1 MPTSAAG
8 NRLRRLR
15 RQHASTARQAGF
27 TLLELIVVIAVV
39 AIATAGVAL
48 SLRDSGQ
55 AGLEREADRL
65 AALLEAGRAQSRASG
80 AVVTWRPTLQGPPGF
95 TFEGLPRGTLPTGW
109 LTTNINAQ
117 PIGPDGNAVDTLVL
131 GPEPIIAPQQVVLTA
146 NGTPPRSLRLSTD
159 GLRPFNVTAP

>member
-8 NRLRRLR
+8 NSSWRFRR
-15 RQHASTARQAGF
+15 ARFLNAHQAGF

-80 AVVTWRPTLQGPPGF
+80 AVVTWRPSTQGPPGF

-109 LTTNINAQ
+109 LTTDINAR
-117 PIGPDGNAVDTLVL
+117 PIGPDGNAVDALVL
-131 GPEPIIAPQQVVLTA
+131 GPEPIIAPQQVVLTVS
-146 NGTPPRSLRLSTD
+146 GTPPRSLRLSTD
-159 GLRPFNVTAP
+159 GLRPFSVTTP